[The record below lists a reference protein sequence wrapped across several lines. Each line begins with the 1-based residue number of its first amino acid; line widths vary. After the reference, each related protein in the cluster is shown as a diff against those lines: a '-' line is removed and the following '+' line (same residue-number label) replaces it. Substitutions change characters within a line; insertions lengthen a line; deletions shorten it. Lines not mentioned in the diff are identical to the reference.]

1 MVSLA
6 VVGTLGLS
14 SLQYSSSTLLDA
26 HRGSA
31 HYIDFLLSLH
41 LSPIH
46 SLSSRSLSGNIPFL
60 DVKLAFHNPGGYG
73 TYGYRIRPIH
83 LADVPS
89 EEAKVR

>member
-1 MVSLA
+1 MVPLA
-6 VVGTLGLS
+6 MVGTLGLQ
-14 SLQYSSSTLLDA
+14 SLQLSSSTLFDT

-31 HYIDFLLSLH
+31 HYIGLLFPLH

-46 SLSSRSLSGNIPFL
+46 SLSNRSLSGYIPFL
-60 DVKLAFHNPGGYG
+60 DVKLAFHHLGGDG

-83 LADVPS
+83 LADVQS